1 MPDIH
6 QLRDFAE
13 RQPMWAIVGLA
24 IIVWFLWGVGNII
37 RAILGYGTAP
47 GDDPR

>member
-1 MPDIH
+1 
-6 QLRDFAE
+6 
-13 RQPMWAIVGLA
+13 MWAIVGLA